1 MPKNKQLQTP
11 TRRHRPFYRH
21 PIFIVIL
28 ILALLAGGF
37 FGVRYLLNQ
46 PKQPAPA
53 ASSSQPEVKKSDS
66 AQVSQDSKADTE
78 APASAEAGSSDGK
91 TPVQYDGADAN
102 TYDSLTGVVTHAAFS
117 GDNLIIRV
125 NIDQY
130 LSSGSCTLRLSDGT
144 NQLTFSANV
153 LPEASTSTC
162 EGFDVPVN
170 SLAAFARPLSITIDI
185 VSGDR
190 SGVLTGS
197 VE

>member
-11 TRRHRPFYRH
+11 IRRHRPFYRH